1 MRTELDKG
9 NLGHGPAA
17 LEIGVKGFRCD
28 PTGVDPTQ
36 VLIEIYDGKLQVH
49 IWDGSSQDAQSTVI
63 QPANT

>member
-1 MRTELDKG
+1 MRIELEKG

-17 LEIGVKGFRCD
+17 LEIVVKGFRSD

-49 IWDGSSQDAQSTVI
+49 IWDGSSQDPQTAII
-63 QPANT
+63 QPANK